1 MRGRRGRRDGH
12 GGRPQETEAEVGLLQ
27 PQVKERPGLPEAGIG
42 KAAFGGS
49 SILEFDPVIL
59 ILDFWPPE

>member
-1 MRGRRGRRDGH
+1 MEEGH
-12 GGRPQETEAEVGLLQ
+12 GETEAEVGLLQ